1 MINTIKKSWKDVT
14 IDEYFDLCKRLSDD
28 TLTDYEK
35 IIIKIAFITG
45 KNEDE
50 IWNLTWTEF
59 RELQVEALWMDEFQ
73 LKENVKFKSIEINGE
88 KYSIDTNLQNFTV
101 AQYIDFQTFFPK
113 RKENQRIIGNI
124 LACFIIPQGKK
135 YAEDYD
141 IKELVDNINSN
152 LDIMTA
158 NEILFF
164 FSKAISDFNKG
175 YSQLLQLGSK
185 EDEEEIKEQGGSGE
199 VGNGVGESEES
210 YFDWLALV
218 DNVGQ
223 LTRDKW
229 DDVFKKN
236 IYEFFNLLAF
246 LKHKNNKEKE
256 RIEKWKQTH

>member
-1 MINTIKKSWKDVT
+1 MLNTIKKSWKDVT
-14 IDEYFDLCKRLSDD
+14 IDEYFDLCERLSDD

-35 IIIKIAFITG
+35 IIIKISFITG
-45 KNEDE
+45 KSEDE

-59 RELQVEALWMDEFQ
+59 RELQVEALWMDEFNIN
-73 LKENVKFKSIEINGE
+73 ENVKFKSIEINKQ

-164 FSKAISDFNKG
+164 FLKQYLISIRATANYFNWVLKRMKKKSK
-175 YSQLLQLGSK
+175 
-185 EDEEEIKEQGGSGE
+185 
-199 VGNGVGESEES
+199 
-210 YFDWLALV
+210 
-218 DNVGQ
+218 
-223 LTRDKW
+223 
-229 DDVFKKN
+229 
-236 IYEFFNLLAF
+236 
-246 LKHKNNKEKE
+246 NKEE
-256 RIEKWKQTH
+256 VEKLEMEWEKVKKVTLIGLRSLTMLDN